1 LTITFITINLLI
13 IITYAFHN
21 IYETNVIINYS
32 FLISQIIFLFYIVFC
47 LSIILNEKILNTGD
61 PNDISNRKVARGM
74 DSKFRFFMSEAFSFT
89 INIDGSLIVLFLAFF
104 ITFNYAIL
112 FFALL
117 TLYLLLNADNYL
129 IRFNDAYS
137 NILKMQLLD
146 DEKRVEILQI
156 ILDSKDNIK
165 NLDKLDGYETE
176 LIIEVKDKILSRKR
190 KKWEK

>member
-1 LTITFITINLLI
+1 MTITFITINLLI

-104 ITFNYAIL
+104 I
-112 FFALL
+112 LL
-117 TLYLLLNADNYL
+117 IMQYYFLHYLLCICFLTQTT
-129 IRFNDAYS
+129 I
-137 NILKMQLLD
+137 
-146 DEKRVEILQI
+146 
-156 ILDSKDNIK
+156 
-165 NLDKLDGYETE
+165 
-176 LIIEVKDKILSRKR
+176 
-190 KKWEK
+190 

>member
-1 LTITFITINLLI
+1 MTITFITINLLI

>member
-190 KKWEK
+190 KK

>member
-1 LTITFITINLLI
+1 MTITFITINLLI

-190 KKWEK
+190 KK